1 MMSDEHSIVS
11 RLTTTV
17 KEEIMRGPT
26 TEFLHDVSEMRRID
40 GAYQGMMPKDPAVGD
55 LWFGPNKDIFIFDGE
70 QWLLV
75 ASIP

>member
-1 MMSDEHSIVS
+1 MMSDEPSIVS
-11 RLTTTV
+11 RLTSAAR
-17 KEEIMRGPT
+17 EDIMRGPT

-40 GAYQGMMPKDPAVGD
+40 GAYQGMVPEDPAVGD

-75 ASIP
+75 ASSP